1 MRPSASWSSAGY
13 AIRSGTGWP
22 HGSRAKRSAE
32 IALAPLTPARL
43 VTCVCAAQVCAQ
55 IGAYTWPA
63 LLPGFI
69 REWHLTNSEAGW
81 ITGVFYAAYTLAVP
95 VLVTLTDRVDARA
108 VYLSGVA
115 LTVASHFGFAAFAG
129 LFALLAWRPRGYPGV
144 FEIVIANKA
153 ALAILGITV
162 LASADG
168 ASEFVVFDG
177 GLSIA
182 LVAAYVLV
190 DGWTAWRRPA
200 V

>member
-1 MRPSASWSSAGY
+1 MNRSTEHVLPAWRASAARILLG
-13 AIRSGTGWP
+13 
-22 HGSRAKRSAE
+22 
-32 IALAPLTPARL
+32 LAA
-43 VTCVCAAQVCAQ
+43 VGAVVSCA
-55 IGAYTWPA
+55 
-63 LLPGFI
+63 
-69 REWHLTNSEAGW
+69 
-81 ITGVFYAAYTLAVP
+81 
-95 VLVTLTDRVDARA
+95 
-108 VYLSGVA
+108 SGVGLTMDSGPATQA
-115 LTVASHFGFAAFAG
+115 LEAWRTLGFAAFAG